1 MNKLLI
7 IKKLFGLVI
16 ENLIY
21 YNREETNWKRCGMIK
36 TVNIKMDVIESM
48 LYFWQ
53 ATNDREKV
61 GENYIYSIADR
72 EEMSSLYDEEFTRE
86 SVRLVLSAISNREI
100 LNSKS
105 KKERK
110 FWNNNMWM
118 MEDLDYTD
126 MMIKPLKV
134 LNVDDS
140 IEKLSAIETAYD
152 TLEVHFI
159 PGLHEEYKIVDNKVF
174 INFFRVKPDLYVD
187 DKVTVGETLLKDY
200 VVEKLEEAIK

>member
-1 MNKLLI
+1 
-7 IKKLFGLVI
+7 
-16 ENLIY
+16 
-21 YNREETNWKRCGMIK
+21 MIK

-72 EEMSSLYDEEFTRE
+72 EEMISLYDEDFTRE

-100 LNSKS
+100 LNSKC

-118 MEDLDYTD
+118 MEDLEYTD
-126 MMIKPLKV
+126 MMVKPLKV
-134 LNVDDS
+134 LNVDD
-140 IEKLSAIETAYD
+140 AIETLSGLDTAYD
-152 TLEVHFI
+152 TLEVHFV
-159 PGLHEEYKIVDNKVF
+159 PGLNEEYKIIDNKIF
-174 INFFRVKPDLYVD
+174 INFFRVKPDLYVE
-187 DKVTVGETLLKDY
+187 DKVTVGEILLKDY
-200 VVEKLEEAIK
+200 VIEKLEEAIK

>member
-1 MNKLLI
+1 
-7 IKKLFGLVI
+7 
-16 ENLIY
+16 
-21 YNREETNWKRCGMIK
+21 MIK
-36 TVNIKMDVIESM
+36 SINVKMDVIESM

-53 ATNDREKV
+53 ATNDKEKV

-72 EEMSSLYDEEFTRE
+72 EEMASLYNDEFDRE

-100 LNSKS
+100 LNTKN

-134 LNVDDS
+134 LNLDD
-140 IEKLSAIETAYD
+140 AIEGLSGIETEYE
-152 TLEVHFI
+152 TLEVYFI
-159 PGLHEEYKIVDNKVF
+159 PGLHEEYQIVDNKVF

>member
-1 MNKLLI
+1 
-7 IKKLFGLVI
+7 
-16 ENLIY
+16 
-21 YNREETNWKRCGMIK
+21 
-36 TVNIKMDVIESM
+36 MDVIESM

-53 ATNDREKV
+53 ATNDKEKV

-72 EEMSSLYDEEFTRE
+72 EEMASLYNDEFDRE

-100 LNSKS
+100 LNTKN

-134 LNVDDS
+134 LNLDD
-140 IEKLSAIETAYD
+140 AIEGLSGIETEYE

-159 PGLHEEYKIVDNKVF
+159 PGVHEEYQIVDNKVF
-174 INFFRVKPDLYVD
+174 INFFRVKPDLYVE